1 MRTPQDSEGVT
12 TVQINANLQGEPPFI
27 VHIEF

>member
-12 TVQINANLQGEPPFI
+12 TVQINAKLQGEPPFF
-27 VHIEF
+27 VTIEL